1 MKIIAK
7 EKWPDFVAKLIEDYE
22 VYAPVEAGE
31 AITFQKIREPKEG
44 QWHYANTTTSAKG
57 VFLPQ
62 TETLFCYE
70 MNNGHVKLE
79 PIEDVAKDRVLLAV
93 RPCDARAVSILDRV
107 FDTEEKPDVYYVN
120 RRRRTTIVALGCNVP
135 RSTCFC
141 TAVGGDPFG
150 KEGADVLLTDLG
162 DRYLAEPLTPRGEAL
177 LSTAHFR
184 EATQKER
191 SDAKRIATHAR
202 KQMAPLPDTTSLP
215 SALGGMIEAPIWQ
228 ALQERCLGCAVCA
241 YVCPTCYCFDI
252 VDEVCDATSGKRVRN
267 WDCCQFAVYTL
278 EASGHNPRPTGR
290 ERMRQRVMHKFNYMA
305 MGGAPL
311 GCVGCGRCVISCPV
325 NIDIRE
331 ILGAITAAKAT

>member
-1 MKIIAK
+1 MKTIAK
-7 EKWPDFVAKLIEDYE
+7 EKWPDFVAYLIENYE
-22 VYAPVEAGE
+22 VYAPVEAE
-31 AITFQKIREPKEG
+31 ETVTFQRIREPKEG
-44 QWHYANTTTSAKG
+44 HWDYVNTTTSAKS

-62 TETLFCYE
+62 TETLFRYE
-70 MNNGHVKLE
+70 INNGHVKLE
-79 PIEDVAKDRVLLAV
+79 PIEAVARERVLLAV
-93 RPCDARAVSILDRV
+93 RPCDARAVTILDPV
-107 FDTEEKPDVYYVN
+107 FDTDEKPDVYYVN
-120 RRRRTTIVALGCNVP
+120 RRQRTAIIALGCNAP
-135 RSTCFC
+135 RNTCFC

-150 KEGADVLLTDLG
+150 TEGADVLLTDLG
-162 DRYLAEPLTPRGEAL
+162 DCYLAEPLTPRGEDL

-184 EATQKER
+184 EATNRER
-191 SDAKRIATHAR
+191 SDAKMIAANAR
-202 KQMAPLPDTTSLP
+202 KRMAPLPDATDLP
-215 SALGGMIEAPIWQ
+215 SVLGDMMEAPIWQ
-228 ALQERCLGCAVCA
+228 TLQERCLGCAACA

-252 VDEVCDATSGKRVRN
+252 IDEVCDATSGKRVRN

-331 ILGAITAAKAT
+331 VLGAINAATET